1 MALDDVILDNEHD
14 AFDGANEEVEVS
26 TKAPSNVASS
36 LSTVGPTPKRRRML
50 PRITKYMKKGPPEG
64 MVSIDEVPITQL
76 EAMAHG
82 RGQFED
88 DVGEYEDEE
97 EEVAAD
103 HSAEKLRLETE
114 ANATQDSNYTPEGD
128 PTPSTVGSNSLEVAC
143 EDDME
148 VMRRIRKPSA
158 KAIAAAGTVGATVP
172 VLKMASTIGATE
184 TSKRLF
190 KQPIA
195 MQSAGEG
202 AIHWDPKNHPDPK
215 DYMKIF
221 PRPDFNVFKVENLK
235 ICMKANNLI
244 VGKGG
249 RKEKMVAQCVQRW
262 NELHPM
268 KDVRKVDQAL
278 DELAKKA
285 IDVGL
290 AVAKGKS
297 SLSQW
302 NAAQE
307 IARESIRT
315 GRPLM
320 SFLPPDVS
328 PPSASTS
335 SNVDRPPS
343 KSTSSKVDRPPS
355 KSTSNEADRRSSM
368 DRESFRILLDRTTM
382 EADKTLEAESTHRAA
397 STLIDLSE
405 EEGGTPSIEQT
416 FAQLEDELNLPPAKR
431 GRWSESNASTPVDV
445 VRQALSNDGGEVAPT
460 PNVDTCDMGRVL
472 SAEMSTHSAQSTQS
486 NDSDGGDFDSA
497 SFLKQVKR

>member
-1 MALDDVILDNEHD
+1 
-14 AFDGANEEVEVS
+14 
-26 TKAPSNVASS
+26 
-36 LSTVGPTPKRRRML
+36 ML

-76 EAMAHG
+76 EAMAHV

-88 DVGEYEDEE
+88 DVGEYVDEE

-128 PTPSTVGSNSLEVAC
+128 PTPSTVGSNSVEVAC
-143 EDDME
+143 EDERE
-148 VMRRIRKPSA
+148 VLRRMRKPSA

-202 AIHWDPKNHPDPK
+202 AIHLDPKNHPDPK

-235 ICMKANNLI
+235 ICMKANKLT

-249 RKEKMVAQCVQRW
+249 RKDKMVAQCAQRW
-262 NELHPM
+262 DELHPM
-268 KDVRKVDQAL
+268 KDVRKVDKAL
-278 DELAKKA
+278 ELLAKKA
-285 IDVGL
+285 IDIGL
-290 AVAKGKS
+290 TVAKGKS

-302 NAAQE
+302 NQAQE

-315 GRPLM
+315 GRSLS

-328 PPSASTS
+328 PPSTS
-335 SNVDRPPS
+335 R
-343 KSTSSKVDRPPS
+343 SSKVDRPPS
-355 KSTSNEADRRSSM
+355 KSTSSNIDRPPS
-368 DRESFRILLDRTTM
+368 
-382 EADKTLEAESTHRAA
+382 A
-397 STLIDLSE
+397 STS
-405 EEGGTPSIEQT
+405 S
-416 FAQLEDELNLPPAKR
+416 
-431 GRWSESNASTPVDV
+431 
-445 VRQALSNDGGEVAPT
+445 
-460 PNVDTCDMGRVL
+460 
-472 SAEMSTHSAQSTQS
+472 
-486 NDSDGGDFDSA
+486 
-497 SFLKQVKR
+497 QVK

>member
-1 MALDDVILDNEHD
+1 
-14 AFDGANEEVEVS
+14 
-26 TKAPSNVASS
+26 
-36 LSTVGPTPKRRRML
+36 
-50 PRITKYMKKGPPEG
+50 
-64 MVSIDEVPITQL
+64 
-76 EAMAHG
+76 
-82 RGQFED
+82 
-88 DVGEYEDEE
+88 VGEYVDEE

-172 VLKMASTIGATE
+172 VLKMASTIGATDP
-184 TSKRLF
+184 SKRLF

-195 MQSAGEG
+195 MQSAREG
-202 AIHWDPKNHPDPK
+202 AIHLDPKNHPDPK

-268 KDVRKVDQAL
+268 KEVRKVDQAL

-335 SNVDRPPS
+335 TNVEHGRSKSMSSMVDRPPSKSTSSNVDRPPS
-343 KSTSSKVDRPPS
+343 KSTSSNVDRPPSKSSSSNVDRPPS

-368 DRESFRILLDRTTM
+368 DRESSRILLDRTTM

-486 NDSDGGDFDSA
+486 NDSDGGGFDTTLLYQQA
-497 SFLKQVKR
+497 RR